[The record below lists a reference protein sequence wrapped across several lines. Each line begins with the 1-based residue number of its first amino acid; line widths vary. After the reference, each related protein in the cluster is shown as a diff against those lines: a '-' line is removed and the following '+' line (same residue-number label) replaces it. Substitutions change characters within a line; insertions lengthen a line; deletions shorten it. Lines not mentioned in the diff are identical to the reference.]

1 MYKSI
6 YRGLTFT
13 QEQIDEYKGMKD
25 CDVSLKGFS
34 SASMNRDIAIKFA
47 LEDVRDAQKPVLLQ
61 IDWRGIE
68 DHFRL
73 NSNQFSAYP
82 NEEEILL
89 NDGLSMKVIDIQ
101 DEFEIDG
108 G

>member
-47 LEDVRDAQKPVLLQ
+47 LEDVRDA
-61 IDWRGIE
+61 
-68 DHFRL
+68 
-73 NSNQFSAYP
+73 
-82 NEEEILL
+82 
-89 NDGLSMKVIDIQ
+89 
-101 DEFEIDG
+101 
-108 G
+108 